1 MYVKAIRYR
10 CIFVVYMPENSEIPF
25 GIGCVPLLGEIRA
38 RRERGGI
45 MEMGVRRVEKKNFD
59 LINF

>member
-38 RRERGGI
+38 RRERGDYENGRTK
-45 MEMGVRRVEKKNFD
+45 GREKEF
-59 LINF
+59 